1 MIHKSILLII
11 LIINYFSTGFSGF
24 YENFEEYK
32 NKQRFKN
39 KKINY
44 FTLQNS
50 IETKYFKCLEHYN
63 QYVKPIQDKK
73 NTKHEQYD
81 EHNELSEDSTLLY
94 ESNIKDNGVTFENY
108 LEYWWNLEESEDDLL
123 NKVCDFINN
132 KYPKKYIR
140 LGK

>member
-1 MIHKSILLII
+1 MIHKLILFII
-11 LIINYFSTGFSGF
+11 LIINYFSSGFSGF

-32 NKQRFKN
+32 NKQFLKN
-39 KKINY
+39 KKNNY

-63 QYVKPIQDKK
+63 QYVKPIQDK
-73 NTKHEQYD
+73 NSITH
-81 EHNELSEDSTLLY
+81 EHNEPIEDSTLLY
-94 ESNIKDNGVTFENY
+94 KSNIKDNGVTFENY